1 MFARLLMALRGNGA
15 SEGKPYF
22 GTQALGIPLVATVFL
37 VLRILLLAKPIS
49 AVHDES
55 FWVELSAGFGRLQFL
70 DIALLGVCI
79 WVYTA
84 DFFNDV
90 LHWDARGVSMHSW
103 QVLWVLFWGLMPFFV
118 LFLVASF
125 AMLFSMDNML
135 VLGLMALSQLKFAI
149 AGGVGYLL
157 LHRWGGKSFAWLGPF
172 FIAFAFATALFWDEP
187 TLFGLVKWWQG
198 FMVFWLNVLLMQW
211 FEQDKDAASESIN
224 VWLSVSSVWL
234 KAMCALLVIGVMGVW
249 FIADHRSWGVLV
261 LLLLYGA
268 MALKPGY
275 FRFGRRYRLLIDG
288 ALVLW
293 LL

>member
-1 MFARLLMALRGNGA
+1 MALRGNGA
-15 SEGKPYF
+15 SEGKPFF

-37 VLRILLLAKPIS
+37 VLRVLLLAKPIC

-55 FWVELSAGFGRLQFL
+55 SWVELSAGFGRLQFL
-70 DIALLGVCI
+70 DIALLSVCI

-90 LHWDARGVSMHSW
+90 LHWDARGVFMRSW

-125 AMLFSMDNML
+125 AMFSMDNAL
-135 VLGLMALSQLKFAI
+135 VLVLTALGKLKFAI
-149 AGGVGYLL
+149 ASGLAYLF
-157 LHRWGGKSFAWLGPF
+157 LHRWGRKSFVWLGPF

-187 TLFGLVKWWQG
+187 AWFGLVKWWQG

-224 VWLSVSSVWL
+224 VWLSGSSVWL
-234 KAMCALLVIGVMGVW
+234 KGLCALLVIGVMGVW
-249 FIADHRSWGVLV
+249 FSTDHRSWGVLV

-268 MALKPGY
+268 MALKPVY

>member
-1 MFARLLMALRGNGA
+1 MALRGNGA
-15 SEGKPYF
+15 LEGKPYF

-70 DIALLGVCI
+70 DVALLGVCI

-90 LHWDARGVSMHSW
+90 LHWDARGVSMRSW
-103 QVLWVLFWGLMPFFV
+103 QVLWVLYWGLMPFFV

-125 AMLFSMDNML
+125 AMFSMDNVL

-172 FIAFAFATALFWDEP
+172 FIAFAFATALFFVWIGE
-187 TLFGLVKWWQG
+187 
-198 FMVFWLNVLLMQW
+198 MV
-211 FEQDKDAASESIN
+211 AGIY
-224 VWLSVSSVWL
+224 
-234 KAMCALLVIGVMGVW
+234 
-249 FIADHRSWGVLV
+249 GVLAQCFV
-261 LLLLYGA
+261 DA
-268 MALKPGY
+268 M
-275 FRFGRRYRLLIDG
+275 
-288 ALVLW
+288 V
-293 LL
+293 

>member
-1 MFARLLMALRGNGA
+1 MFARLQMALRGNGA
-15 SEGKPYF
+15 SEGKPFF

-37 VLRILLLAKPIS
+37 VLRILLLAKPIC

-55 FWVELSAGFGRLQFL
+55 SWVELSAGFGRLQFL
-70 DIALLGVCI
+70 DIALLSVCI

-90 LHWDARGVSMHSW
+90 LHWDARGVFMRSW

-125 AMLFSMDNML
+125 AMFLMDNAL
-135 VLGLMALSQLKFAI
+135 VLVLTALSKLKFAI
-149 AGGVGYLL
+149 ASGLAYLFL
-157 LHRWGGKSFAWLGPF
+157 NRWGGKSFAWLGPF

-187 TLFGLVKWWQG
+187 AWFGLVKWWQG

-224 VWLSVSSVWL
+224 VWLSGSTVWL
-234 KAMCALLVIGVMGVW
+234 KGLCALLVIGVMGVW
-249 FIADHRSWGVLV
+249 FSTDHRSWGVLV

-268 MALKPGY
+268 MALKPAY

>member
-1 MFARLLMALRGNGA
+1 MALRGNGA
-15 SEGKPYF
+15 AEGKPFF

-37 VLRILLLAKPIS
+37 VLRVLLLAKPIC

-55 FWVELSAGFGRLQFL
+55 SWVELSAGFGRLQFL
-70 DIALLGVCI
+70 DIALLSVCI

-90 LHWDARGVSMHSW
+90 LHWDARGVFMRSW

-125 AMLFSMDNML
+125 AMFSMDNAL
-135 VLGLMALSQLKFAI
+135 VLVLTALSKLKFAI
-149 AGGVGYLL
+149 ASGLAYLF

-187 TLFGLVKWWQG
+187 AWFGLVKWWQG
-198 FMVFWLNVLLMQW
+198 FMVFWLNVLFMQW

-224 VWLSVSSVWL
+224 VWLSGSSVWL
-234 KAMCALLVIGVMGVW
+234 KVMCALLVIGVMGVW
-249 FIADHRSWGVLV
+249 FSTDHRSWGVLF

-268 MALKPGY
+268 MALKPVC

>member
-15 SEGKPYF
+15 SEGKPFF

-37 VLRILLLAKPIS
+37 VLRVLLLAKPIC

-55 FWVELSAGFGRLQFL
+55 SWVALSAGFGRLQFL
-70 DIALLGVCI
+70 DIALLSVCI

-90 LHWDARGVSMHSW
+90 LHWDARGVFMRSW

-125 AMLFSMDNML
+125 AMFSMDNAL
-135 VLGLMALSQLKFAI
+135 VLVLTALSKLKFAI
-149 AGGVGYLL
+149 ASGLAYLF
-157 LHRWGGKSFAWLGPF
+157 LHRWGGKSFVWLGPF

-187 TLFGLVKWWQG
+187 AWFGLVKWWQG

-224 VWLSVSSVWL
+224 VWLSGSSDWL
-234 KAMCALLVIGVMGVW
+234 KGLCALLVIGVMGVW
-249 FIADHRSWGVLV
+249 FSTDHRSWGVLF

-268 MALKPGY
+268 MALKPVY

>member
-1 MFARLLMALRGNGA
+1 MALRKQGA
-15 SEGKPYF
+15 SQGKPFF
-22 GTQALGIPLVATVFL
+22 GTQAMGIPLVATVFL
-37 VLRILLLAKPIS
+37 VLRVLLLAKPIC

-55 FWVELSAGFGRLQFL
+55 SLVALSAGFGRLQFL
-70 DIALLGVCI
+70 DIALLSVCI
-79 WVYTA
+79 WVYTV
-84 DFFNDV
+84 DFFQDV
-90 LHWDARGVSMHSW
+90 LHWDARGVFMRSW

-125 AMLFSMDNML
+125 AMFSMYNAL
-135 VLGLMALSQLKFAI
+135 VLVLTALSKLKFAI
-149 AGGVGYLL
+149 ASGLAYLF

-187 TLFGLVKWWQG
+187 AWFGLVKWWQG

-224 VWLSVSSVWL
+224 VWLSGSSVWL
-234 KAMCALLVIGVMGVW
+234 KGLCALLVIGVMGVW
-249 FIADHRSWGVLV
+249 FSTDHRSWGVLV

-268 MALKPGY
+268 MALKPVY

>member
-1 MFARLLMALRGNGA
+1 MR
-15 SEGKPYF
+15 
-22 GTQALGIPLVATVFL
+22 
-37 VLRILLLAKPIS
+37 
-49 AVHDES
+49 
-55 FWVELSAGFGRLQFL
+55 
-70 DIALLGVCI
+70 
-79 WVYTA
+79 
-84 DFFNDV
+84 
-90 LHWDARGVSMHSW
+90 SW

-125 AMLFSMDNML
+125 AMFLMDNAL
-135 VLGLMALSQLKFAI
+135 VLVLTALSKLKFAI
-149 AGGVGYLL
+149 ASGLAYLFL
-157 LHRWGGKSFAWLGPF
+157 NRWGGKSFAWLGPF

-187 TLFGLVKWWQG
+187 AWFGLVKWWQG

-224 VWLSVSSVWL
+224 VWLSGSTVWL
-234 KAMCALLVIGVMGVW
+234 KGLCALLVIGVMGVW
-249 FIADHRSWGVLV
+249 FSTDHRSWGVLV

-268 MALKPGY
+268 MALKPAY

>member
-1 MFARLLMALRGNGA
+1 MIARLLVALRKQGA
-15 SEGKPYF
+15 SQGKPFF
-22 GTQALGIPLVATVFL
+22 GTQAMGIPLVATVFL
-37 VLRILLLAKPIS
+37 VLRVLLLAKPIC

-55 FWVELSAGFGRLQFL
+55 SLVALSAGFGRLQFL
-70 DIALLGVCI
+70 DIALLSVCI
-79 WVYTA
+79 WVYTV
-84 DFFNDV
+84 DFFQDV
-90 LHWDARGVSMHSW
+90 LHWDARGVFMRSW

-125 AMLFSMDNML
+125 AMFSMDNAL
-135 VLGLMALSQLKFAI
+135 VLVLTALSKLKFAI
-149 AGGVGYLL
+149 ASGLAYLF

-187 TLFGLVKWWQG
+187 AWFGLVKWWQG

-224 VWLSVSSVWL
+224 VWLSGSTVWL
-234 KAMCALLVIGVMGVW
+234 KGLCALLVIGVMGVW
-249 FIADHRSWGVLV
+249 FSTDHRSWGVLV

-268 MALKPGY
+268 MALKPVY

>member
-1 MFARLLMALRGNGA
+1 
-15 SEGKPYF
+15 
-22 GTQALGIPLVATVFL
+22 VATVFL
-37 VLRILLLAKPIS
+37 VLRILLLANPIS

-125 AMLFSMDNML
+125 AMLFSMDNVL

-157 LHRWGGKSFAWLGPF
+157 VHRWGGKSFAWLGPF

-275 FRFGRRYRLLIDG
+275 FRFARRYRLLIDG

>member
-1 MFARLLMALRGNGA
+1 MALRGNGA
-15 SEGKPYF
+15 SEGKPFF

-37 VLRILLLAKPIS
+37 VLRVLLLAKPIC

-55 FWVELSAGFGRLQFL
+55 SWVELSAGFGRLQFL
-70 DIALLGVCI
+70 DIALLSVCI

-90 LHWDARGVSMHSW
+90 LHWDARGVFMRSW

-118 LFLVASF
+118 LLLVASF
-125 AMLFSMDNML
+125 AMFSMDNAL
-135 VLGLMALSQLKFAI
+135 VLVLTALSKLKFAI
-149 AGGVGYLL
+149 ASGLAYLF
-157 LHRWGGKSFAWLGPF
+157 LHRWGGKSFVWLGPF

-187 TLFGLVKWWQG
+187 AWFGLVKWWQG

-224 VWLSVSSVWL
+224 VWLSGSTVWL
-234 KAMCALLVIGVMGVW
+234 KGLCALLAIGVMGVW
-249 FIADHRSWGVLV
+249 FSTDHRSWGVLV

-268 MALKPGY
+268 MALKPVY

>member
-15 SEGKPYF
+15 SEGKPFF

-37 VLRILLLAKPIS
+37 VLRILLLAKPIC

-55 FWVELSAGFGRLQFL
+55 SWVELSAGFGRLQFL
-70 DIALLGVCI
+70 DIALLSVCI

-90 LHWDARGVSMHSW
+90 LHWDARGVFMRSW

-125 AMLFSMDNML
+125 AMFLMDNAL
-135 VLGLMALSQLKFAI
+135 VLVLTALSKLKFAI
-149 AGGVGYLL
+149 ASGLAYLFL
-157 LHRWGGKSFAWLGPF
+157 NRWGGKSFAWLGPF

-187 TLFGLVKWWQG
+187 AWFGLVKWWQG

-224 VWLSVSSVWL
+224 VWLSGSTVWL
-234 KAMCALLVIGVMGVW
+234 KGLCALLSIGVMGVW
-249 FIADHRSWGVLV
+249 FSTDHRSWGVLV

-268 MALKPGY
+268 MALKPAY

>member
-15 SEGKPYF
+15 AEGKPFF

-37 VLRILLLAKPIS
+37 VLRVLLLAKPIC

-55 FWVELSAGFGRLQFL
+55 SWVELSAGFGRLQFL
-70 DIALLGVCI
+70 DIALLSVCI

-90 LHWDARGVSMHSW
+90 LHWDARGVFMRSW

-125 AMLFSMDNML
+125 AMFSMDNAL
-135 VLGLMALSQLKFAI
+135 VLVLTALSKLKFAI
-149 AGGVGYLL
+149 ASGLAYLF
-157 LHRWGGKSFAWLGPF
+157 LHRWGRKSFVWLGPF

-187 TLFGLVKWWQG
+187 AWFGLVKWWQG

-224 VWLSVSSVWL
+224 VWLSGSSVWL
-234 KAMCALLVIGVMGVW
+234 KVMCALLVIGVMGVW
-249 FIADHRSWGVLV
+249 FSTDHRSWGVLF

-268 MALKPGY
+268 MALKPVC

>member
-15 SEGKPYF
+15 SEGKPFF

-37 VLRILLLAKPIS
+37 VLRILLLAKPIC

-55 FWVELSAGFGRLQFL
+55 SWVELSAGFGRLQFL
-70 DIALLGVCI
+70 DIALLSVCI

-90 LHWDARGVSMHSW
+90 LHWDARGVFMRSW

-125 AMLFSMDNML
+125 AMFLMDNAL
-135 VLGLMALSQLKFAI
+135 VLVLTALSKLKFAI
-149 AGGVGYLL
+149 ASGLAYLFL
-157 LHRWGGKSFAWLGPF
+157 NRWGGKSFAWLGPF

-187 TLFGLVKWWQG
+187 AWFGLVKWWQG

-224 VWLSVSSVWL
+224 VWLSGSTVWL
-234 KAMCALLVIGVMGVW
+234 KGLCALLVIGVMGVW
-249 FIADHRSWGVLV
+249 FSTDHRSWGVLV

-268 MALKPGY
+268 MALKPAY

>member
-1 MFARLLMALRGNGA
+1 MALRGNGA
-15 SEGKPYF
+15 SEGKPFF

-37 VLRILLLAKPIS
+37 VLRVLLLAKPIC
-49 AVHDES
+49 AVYDES
-55 FWVELSAGFGRLQFL
+55 SWVELSAGFGRLQFL
-70 DIALLGVCI
+70 DIALLSVCI

-90 LHWDARGVSMHSW
+90 LHWDARGVFMRSW

-125 AMLFSMDNML
+125 AMFSMDNAL
-135 VLGLMALSQLKFAI
+135 VLVLTALSKLKFAI
-149 AGGVGYLL
+149 ASGLAYLF
-157 LHRWGGKSFAWLGPF
+157 LHRWGGKSFVWLGPF

-187 TLFGLVKWWQG
+187 AWFGLVKWWQG

-224 VWLSVSSVWL
+224 VWLSGSSDWL
-234 KAMCALLVIGVMGVW
+234 KVMCALLVIGVMGVW
-249 FIADHRSWGVLV
+249 FSTDHRSWGVMV

-268 MALKPGY
+268 MALKPVY

>member
-15 SEGKPYF
+15 SEGKPCF

-37 VLRILLLAKPIS
+37 VLRILLLANPIS

-84 DFFNDV
+84 DFFNDA

-125 AMLFSMDNML
+125 AMLFSMDNVL

-187 TLFGLVKWWQG
+187 ALFGLVKWWQG
-198 FMVFWLNVLLMQW
+198 FMLFWLNVLLMQW

-275 FRFGRRYRLLIDG
+275 FRFARRYRLLIDG

>member
-1 MFARLLMALRGNGA
+1 VALRKQGA
-15 SEGKPYF
+15 SQGKPFF
-22 GTQALGIPLVATVFL
+22 GTQAMGIPLVAAVFIL
-37 VLRILLLAKPIS
+37 LRVLLLAKPIC

-55 FWVELSAGFGRLQFL
+55 SWVELSAGFGRLQFL
-70 DIALLGVCI
+70 DIALLSVCI

-90 LHWDARGVSMHSW
+90 LHWDARGVFMRSW

-125 AMLFSMDNML
+125 AMFLMDNAL
-135 VLGLMALSQLKFAI
+135 VLVLTALSKLKFAI
-149 AGGVGYLL
+149 ASGLAYLFL
-157 LHRWGGKSFAWLGPF
+157 NRWGGKSFAWLGPF

-187 TLFGLVKWWQG
+187 AWFGLVKWWQG

-224 VWLSVSSVWL
+224 VWLSGSTVWL
-234 KAMCALLVIGVMGVW
+234 KGLCALLVIGVMGVW
-249 FIADHRSWGVLV
+249 FSTDHRSWGVLV

-268 MALKPGY
+268 MALKPAY

>member
-1 MFARLLMALRGNGA
+1 MALRGNGA
-15 SEGKPYF
+15 SEGKPFF

-37 VLRILLLAKPIS
+37 VLRILLLAKPIC

-55 FWVELSAGFGRLQFL
+55 SWVELSAGFGRLQFL
-70 DIALLGVCI
+70 DIALLSVCI

-90 LHWDARGVSMHSW
+90 LHWDARGVFMRSW

-125 AMLFSMDNML
+125 AMFLMDNAL
-135 VLGLMALSQLKFAI
+135 VLVLTALSKLKFAI
-149 AGGVGYLL
+149 ASGLAYLFL
-157 LHRWGGKSFAWLGPF
+157 NRWGGKSFAWLGPF

-187 TLFGLVKWWQG
+187 AWFGLVKWWQG

-224 VWLSVSSVWL
+224 VWLSGSTVWL
-234 KAMCALLVIGVMGVW
+234 KGLCALLSIGVMGVW
-249 FIADHRSWGVLV
+249 FSTDHRSWGVLV

-268 MALKPGY
+268 MALKPAY

>member
-1 MFARLLMALRGNGA
+1 MFARILMALRGNGA

-49 AVHDES
+49 AIHDES

-70 DIALLGVCI
+70 DIALLSVCI

-90 LHWDARGVSMHSW
+90 LHWDARGVSMRSW
-103 QVLWVLFWGLMPFFV
+103 QVLWVLYWGVMPFFV

-125 AMLFSMDNML
+125 AMFSMDNVL

-187 TLFGLVKWWQG
+187 ALFGLVKWWQG

-211 FEQDKDAASESIN
+211 FEQDKDAASESNN
-224 VWLSVSSVWL
+224 VWLTVSSVWL
-234 KAMCALLVIGVMGVW
+234 KAMCALLVIGVMGIW

>member
-1 MFARLLMALRGNGA
+1 MALRGNGA
-15 SEGKPYF
+15 SEGKPFF

-37 VLRILLLAKPIS
+37 VLRVLLLAKPIC

-55 FWVELSAGFGRLQFL
+55 SWVELSAGFGRLQFL
-70 DIALLGVCI
+70 DIALLSVCI

-90 LHWDARGVSMHSW
+90 LHWDARGVFMRSW

-125 AMLFSMDNML
+125 AMFSMDNAL
-135 VLGLMALSQLKFAI
+135 VLVLTALSKLKFAI
-149 AGGVGYLL
+149 ASGLAYLF
-157 LHRWGGKSFAWLGPF
+157 LHRWGRKSFVWLGPF

-187 TLFGLVKWWQG
+187 AWFGLVEWWQG

-224 VWLSVSSVWL
+224 VWLSGSSDWL
-234 KAMCALLVIGVMGVW
+234 KVMCALLVIGVMGVW
-249 FIADHRSWGVLV
+249 FGTDHRSWGVLV

-268 MALKPGY
+268 MALKPVY